1 MLSKRG
7 SPTKVGGFLMEFL
20 GNSRVF
26 GGLGVKFTEVCTLA
40 PEFWD
45 IPWVQSSVKY
55 GSTPECHLLP
65 TPRTSHYLIVESD
78 LKQIG

>member
-1 MLSKRG
+1 
-7 SPTKVGGFLMEFL
+7 MEFL

-26 GGLGVKFTEVCTLA
+26 RLGVKFTEVCTLA
-40 PEFWD
+40 PGFWD

-55 GSTPECHLLP
+55 ASTRHLLP